1 MCLISGAVRVQTP
14 LFLPRNRKLYDGI
27 ELACF
32 MDHSGML
39 VTLPYDLRVSL
50 THTRSLVYVST
61 HAHRAP
67 IIKLF
72 TQEHANTHTQ
82 CEAAISSRLKI
93 PLPQEPRGPNACF
106 HTLITAWYAQTSL
119 SLYKCTQC
127 LNSCFFPPSSLD
139 RVCKIRR
146 SQQCNTSETVKFIL
160 RSHFDHLCA
169 HK

>member
-1 MCLISGAVRVQTP
+1 MTLRGLLFKDPNICSSERQLNNKRTVGQHRFCACASVVFGHVADDVQLYLFVYAQFVCSHASVITGSLWFMKMEQQCVLISGAVRVQTP

-72 TQEHANTHTQ
+72 T
-82 CEAAISSRLKI
+82 
-93 PLPQEPRGPNACF
+93 
-106 HTLITAWYAQTSL
+106 
-119 SLYKCTQC
+119 
-127 LNSCFFPPSSLD
+127 
-139 RVCKIRR
+139 
-146 SQQCNTSETVKFIL
+146 
-160 RSHFDHLCA
+160 
-169 HK
+169 